1 MCNPRALLKLL
12 LGAGLLALIAC
23 APGAQPSQSAAEKP
37 ASAADTKAGVQPTT
51 MAELAAYTGRDRQE
65 ILEEGARKEGALT
78 WYTSIEAE
86 NHRPMAEAFMKKYP
100 FIKLDVIRQD
110 SNEVVVRV
118 TEEAR
123 AGRHLVDNVGG
134 TYPAMIGLNVSG
146 ILQPFTSPQGS
157 GIPAELHAKD
167 GTYVADREVPLG
179 VAFNPNLI
187 PESIAPKT
195 YDDLLNP
202 ALKGKLSTQDS
213 SQALQFLGSMVIL
226 KGEDFVRKL
235 SQQDIALHATAGT
248 AVLNMMAAGEVPGMF
263 PASLWTTN
271 RQIGKG
277 APVRWIALEPV
288 PANTG
293 YAAIAKQA
301 PHPHG
306 ALLFADF
313 IISDE
318 GQQQYAKN
326 GSGPVRTGV
335 KGEIGQIKDFKRF
348 YTDSAVP
355 PDQYQKTYQQWT
367 ELHKAIFIKRTA

>member
-1 MCNPRALLKLL
+1 MKSIQALVGAV
-12 LGAGLLALIAC
+12 LGAGALTVAAC
-23 APGAQPSQSAAEKP
+23 TGAQPSPAKPAAEPVAGKP
-37 ASAADTKAGVQPTT
+37 AAKQPATL
-51 MAELAAYTGRDRQE
+51 AELAAYTGPDRQE

-100 FIKLDVIRQD
+100 FIKLEVIRQD

-118 TEEAR
+118 TEETR
-123 AGRHLVDNVGG
+123 AGRYLVDNIGG
-134 TYPAMIGLNVSG
+134 TYPAMIGLNAGG

-157 GIPAELHAKD
+157 GVPAELHAKD
-167 GTYVADREVPLG
+167 GTYIADREVPLG
-179 VAFNPNLI
+179 VAINPNLV
-187 PESIAPKT
+187 PDSIAPKT

-213 SQALQFLGSMVIL
+213 SQALQFLGSIVIL
-226 KGEDFVRKL
+226 KGEDFARKL
-235 SQQDIALHATAGT
+235 VQQDIALHTTAGT
-248 AVLNMMAAGEVPGMF
+248 AVLNMLAAGEVPAMF

-293 YAAIAKQA
+293 YAAIAKRA

-318 GQQQYAKN
+318 GQQQYAQN

-335 KGEIGQIKDFKRF
+335 RGEIGQIKDFKRF

-367 ELHKAIFIKRTA
+367 ELHKAIFVKRAA